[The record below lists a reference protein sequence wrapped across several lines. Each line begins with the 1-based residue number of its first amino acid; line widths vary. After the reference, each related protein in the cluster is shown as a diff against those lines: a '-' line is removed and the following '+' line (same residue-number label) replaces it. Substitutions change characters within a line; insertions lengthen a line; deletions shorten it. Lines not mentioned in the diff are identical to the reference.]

1 MTFRSPGPIAL
12 SVQLPSGLPVVGS
25 LQLSVRW
32 YGILMASAMA
42 LGLWLA
48 YREATRQGENAEEL
62 LKAAEFSI
70 IGGLVGARLYYVL
83 FNLDYYQ
90 TQPWW
95 RMFAVWEGGLAI
107 HGGLIAG
114 LATGGAYVALR
125 GLPLLRYLD
134 IIAPSMALGQA
145 IGRWGNFFNEEA
157 FGRPTSLPWKL
168 YIAEPHRPP
177 TMIEAEYYHPTFLYE
192 SLWDLGIFLL
202 LVLVLRARLY
212 RVPGTTFLAY
222 LGLYSVGRFWVEG
235 LRMDSLMLGPYRV
248 AQLVSALA
256 VVLAAVG
263 IPLLW
268 RRASRGSPP
277 GVPDGSR
284 RPIRQ

>member
-1 MTFRSPGPIAL
+1 MTFRSPGPVAL
-12 SVQLPSGLPVVGS
+12 SLRLPADLPLVGS

-48 YREATRQGENAEEL
+48 YREAARRGENAEEL

-95 RMFAVWEGGLAI
+95 RILAVWEGGLAI

-114 LATGGAYVALR
+114 VLTGGAYVR
-125 GLPLLRYLD
+125 FRMLPLARYLD
-134 IIAPSMALGQA
+134 IVAPSLALGQA

-157 FGRPTSLPWKL
+157 FGRPTDLPWKL
-168 YIAEPHRPP
+168 YISEPHRPP
-177 TMIEAEYYHPTFLYE
+177 SLLDAEYYHPTFLYE
-192 SLWDLGIFLL
+192 SLWDLGIV
-202 LVLVLRARLY
+202 LVLVLALRRRFERA
-212 RVPGTTFLAY
+212 PGATFLAY
-222 LGLYSVGRFWVEG
+222 LALYSVGRFWVEG
-235 LRMDSLMLGPYRV
+235 LRMDSLMLGPLRI
-248 AQLVSALA
+248 AQVVSALA
-256 VVLAAVG
+256 VVLALVG
-263 IPLLW
+263 IPLLL
-268 RRASRGSPP
+268 RRHP
-277 GVPDGSR
+277 G
-284 RPIRQ
+284 

>member
-12 SVQLPSGLPVVGS
+12 SFRLPSDLPIVGS
-25 LQLSVRW
+25 MQLSVRW

-48 YREATRQGENAEEL
+48 YREASRQGENAEEL

-95 RMFAVWEGGLAI
+95 RIFAVWEGGLAI

-114 LATGGAYVALR
+114 LAIGGTYVMVHR
-125 GLPLLRYLD
+125 LPLLRYLD
-134 IIAPSMALGQA
+134 IIAPSVVLGQA

-157 FGRPTSLPWKL
+157 YGRPTGLPWKL
-168 YIAEPHRPP
+168 FISEPHRPP
-177 TMIEAEYYHPTFLYE
+177 TMVDAEYYHPTFLYE
-192 SLWDLGIFLL
+192 SLWDLGVFLL
-202 LVLVLRARLY
+202 LVLILRRRLARA
-212 RVPGTTFLAY
+212 PGTIFLVY
-222 LGLYSVGRFWVEG
+222 LGLYSIGRFWIEG
-235 LRMDSLMLGPYRV
+235 LRMDSLMLGSLRV
-248 AQLVSALA
+248 AQVVSALG
-256 VVLAAVG
+256 VIVAALG

-268 RRASRGSPP
+268 RL
-277 GVPDGSR
+277 GSR
-284 RPIRQ
+284 TSSPGLPNGS